1 MGFLSGSVVKNPS
14 AMQET
19 QETRFNPWVWKV
31 PWRKAWQPSPVF
43 LPREF
48 HGQRYWRLRST
59 ESDTTELTKPSPT
72 QMTLQLLTSL
82 KKDTEWPL
90 MAEEFTGPGSRKA
103 QECILRIDSFTDRR
117 PRREA
122 GKMEASTNKCH
133 FLKLN
138 VILQK
143 QSFIYSTYS
152 FIRSARLHC
161 LYRACLSLCCWR
173 QRPWPSTHSGA
184 R

>member
-1 MGFLSGSVVKNPS
+1 
-14 AMQET
+14 MQEMWARSLGSGRSRGGGRGNPLQYSC
-19 QETRFNPWVWKV
+19 QENSMDR
-31 PWRKAWQPSPVF
+31 
-43 LPREF
+43 
-48 HGQRYWRLRST
+48 GYWRLRST
-59 ESDTTELTKPSPT
+59 ESDTTELTKHSPA

-152 FIRSARLHC
+152 FICSARLHC
-161 LYRACLSLCCWR
+161 LYHACLSLCCWR
-173 QRPWPSTHSGA
+173 QRPWPSTHSSA